1 MNSNRLQH
9 RKIRK
14 GTHSC
19 WECRRRKV
27 RCQFRAQDD
36 LVCAPCKN
44 RGTVCRGQEFADD
57 SEASQL
63 SMRHLAHRLSMLED
77 LMGKL
82 AERVALEPSS
92 DLHAVPYTSS
102 LASLPADMVDGAQQ
116 RDLSTLKDSS
126 DHPVTSKVTNMDN
139 ASSAPS
145 SFRYSQ
151 AHEGHLG
158 LGLPGEASLIETLYG
173 LYPSQRDVDAIV
185 GSSAGSV
192 FVATLFHCYADVAEG
207 KSDPPEAIAAIP
219 FTSSRPT
226 LLVKRLLQLAI
237 CMQQLSPEFD
247 CSSLSIPDSISRTM
261 EKIVG
266 TVDGFFMSID
276 RLVTS
281 LEGLECL
288 LLLGYWQQNAGNLRK
303 AWLVFRRALSVGQ
316 LIGIDTGKS
325 ILQSPFLLVQYP
337 PSPSI
342 MWYRSVACDRYLS
355 LLLGLPAGSQDN
367 SFAAQAQTARDT
379 PWEKLEKLHTVVSAK
394 LIERNASSE
403 EQAYHLT
410 LMISGDLLAG
420 AGIMGE
426 EWWELPIID
435 PLCSLRSAFQAAG
448 QMILQMNH
456 HLLLILVHIPYMLR
470 RSSFQHDHQSSET
483 ICTSSSRKVLERFNT
498 FRQINDSAFACRH
511 VDYAALIAAT
521 TLLIA
526 HAQPP
531 FEPTTDDM
539 SRHRGVDR
547 ELVCTVKDRMESLA
561 YLNSDSLFTESSTII
576 DRLLPI
582 LDIAPSASPTSPS
595 IIPPT
600 VELEIPYFGKI
611 QIKVPL
617 SHSNAGQKIQE
628 AQNSVLAPMSGR
640 IETATI
646 SIRPEQPANSVPADH
661 LTEPFISIQFEPES
675 QQSNPIVTDV
685 MAGADAWAL
694 QGIDATYWALLQ
706 NEWRS

>member
-1 MNSNRLQH
+1 MQKPRHNMPRS
-9 RKIRK
+9 
-14 GTHSC
+14 GV
-19 WECRRRKV
+19 CRR
-27 RCQFRAQDD
+27 FRGIA
-36 LVCAPCKN
+36 LVHE
-44 RGTVCRGQEFADD
+44 T
-57 SEASQL
+57 S
-63 SMRHLAHRLSMLED
+63 
-77 LMGKL
+77 
-82 AERVALEPSS
+82 RVALEPSS
-92 DLHAVPYTSS
+92 DLHTVPYTSS
-102 LASLPADMVDGAQQ
+102 LASLPPDMVDGAKQ

-126 DHPVTSKVTNMDN
+126 DHPVRSRVSNMDN

-145 SFRYSQ
+145 PFSYSQ
-151 AHEGHLG
+151 AHEGHSG

-185 GSSAGSV
+185 GYSAGSV
-192 FVATLFHCYADVAEG
+192 FVTTLFHCHADVAEG
-207 KSDPPEAIAAIP
+207 KSDPPEAIGTIP
-219 FTSSRPT
+219 FASSRPT
-226 LLVKRLLQLAI
+226 LLIKRLLQLAI
-237 CMQQLSPEFD
+237 CMQQLSPKFD
-247 CSSLSIPDSISRTM
+247 CSSLSIPDSILRTM

-266 TVDGFFMSID
+266 TVDSFFMSID
-276 RLVTS
+276 RLVTN

-325 ILQSPFLLVQYP
+325 ILQNTLLLSQYP
-337 PSPSI
+337 PSPS
-342 MWYRSVACDRYLS
+342 MLWYRSVTCDRYLS

-394 LIERNASSE
+394 LIERNTSSE
-403 EQAYHLT
+403 EQAYRLT
-410 LMISGDLLAG
+410 LMIRSDLLAS

-426 EWWELPIID
+426 EWWEIPIID

-448 QMILQMNH
+448 QIILQMNH

-470 RSSFQHDHQSSET
+470 RSSPQHDHQSSET
-483 ICTSSSRKVLERFNT
+483 ICTSSSRKVLERFNA

-531 FEPTTDDM
+531 PFEPTTDGM

-547 ELVCTVKDRMESLA
+547 ELVCAVKDRMESLA

-611 QIKVPL
+611 KIKVPP
-617 SHSNAGQKIQE
+617 SHSNAGQEVEE
-628 AQNSVLAPMSGR
+628 AQNSLLARMSR
-640 IETATI
+640 SIEAAII
-646 SIRPEQPANSVPADH
+646 STRPEQPANSVPADR

-675 QQSNPIVTDV
+675 QHSNFIATDV
-685 MAGADAWAL
+685 VAGADAWAL